1 MKEAFVTAGPTVE
14 IKDVPIPEPGPDQV
28 VTKVVVSGSNPK
40 DWKVAEWV
48 PKAGPINQG
57 DDISGTVH
65 AVGTNVTEFKVGDR
79 VAAFHEMM
87 SPHGSYAEYALSWQH
102 TTFHLPQHTSFEEGA
117 STPLAAMTAAL
128 GLYQRLGLPEPWQR
142 NSPIGKPFATE
153 PLVIWGAGS
162 AVGSYA
168 LQLAARSN
176 IHPLICVAGKS
187 TEHVKQFIDPQKGD
201 TIIDYRPGTAHVSS
215 QIKSLLAGTPL
226 RYAFDAVSDH
236 GSYQTL
242 SSLLDLQQGKITLV
256 LPGKEYPEIPASI
269 LKTITSVGSVHKDDA
284 DKDFAYVF
292 FRYFSRG
299 LAEGWFKGQP
309 TVTVPGGLG
318 GIQKALTDLK
328 EGRASAVKYVFRIEE
343 TEGVG
348 RGL

>member
-40 DWKVAEWV
+40 DWKIPEWF
-48 PKAGPINQG
+48 PQAGPINQG

-65 AVGTNVTEFKVGDR
+65 AVGSNVTEFKVGDR

-102 TTFHLPQHTSFEEGA
+102 TTFHLPQNTSFEEGA
-117 STPLAAMTAAL
+117 SIPLAAMTAAL

-142 NSPIGKPFATE
+142 NSIIGKPFASE

-168 LQLAARSN
+168 IQLAARSN
-176 IHPLICVAGKS
+176 IHPLICIAGSS
-187 TEHVKQFIDPQKGD
+187 TSHVQKFIDPSKGD
-201 TIIDYRPGTAHVSS
+201 TIIDYRPGTDHVMSE
-215 QIKSLLAGTPL
+215 IKNHLGTKKL

-236 GSYQTL
+236 GSYQSL
-242 SSLLDLQQGKITLV
+242 SQILDVDEGRITLV
-256 LPGKEYPEIPASI
+256 LPGKEYPEIPATI
-269 LKTITSVGSVHKDDA
+269 KKTITSVGSVHKEEE
-284 DKDFAYVF
+284 DKEFAYLF
-292 FRYFSRG
+292 FRYFARG
-299 LAEGWFKGQP
+299 LGEGWFKGQP
-309 TVTVPGGLG
+309 TVVVPGGLG
-318 GIQKALTDLK
+318 GIQKALGDLK

-343 TEGVG
+343 TEGVKS
-348 RGL
+348 GL